1 MLTFTFLIQV
11 IEAVTLPV
19 SIQKLEDKVLRSL
32 TQSVWVEGPLK
43 LEISETQHNNNCLKI
58 HMWHRHTRT
67 TNTRTKTWD
76 TVSRTLMVST
86 SIRARNDASIQ
97 INLVI
102 MMAFN
107 KCTLVF
113 LENTGYWTRW
123 VRRRLASL
131 WLCDIFSRDSADFLN
146 EV

>member
-58 HMWHRHTRT
+58 HM
-67 TNTRTKTWD
+67 
-76 TVSRTLMVST
+76 
-86 SIRARNDASIQ
+86 
-97 INLVI
+97 
-102 MMAFN
+102 
-107 KCTLVF
+107 
-113 LENTGYWTRW
+113 
-123 VRRRLASL
+123 
-131 WLCDIFSRDSADFLN
+131 
-146 EV
+146 